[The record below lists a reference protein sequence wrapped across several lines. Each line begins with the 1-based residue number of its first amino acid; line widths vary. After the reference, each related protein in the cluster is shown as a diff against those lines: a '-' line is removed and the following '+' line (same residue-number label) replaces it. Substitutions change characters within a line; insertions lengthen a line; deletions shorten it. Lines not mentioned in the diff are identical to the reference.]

1 MEYDRIIQV
10 HILTESYRFTL
21 SMLDVCGTEYMK
33 IIKGRSVSTFHLYV

>member
-10 HILTESYRFTL
+10 HIFTASYRFTL

-33 IIKGRSVSTFHLYV
+33 IINRRFVSTFHLYV